1 MKPSH
6 DPKRYWLDQP
16 RNVNRLIALLAV
28 LCALLLLADL
38 LYHKHG
44 EFGFEGWFGFFAWYG
59 FLAYCL
65 IVLSARLLR
74 RWLRR
79 GEDYYD

>member
-1 MKPSH
+1 MSQPP
-6 DPKRYWLDQP
+6 DPKRYWLDRP
-16 RNVNRLIALLAV
+16 GNVNKLIGLLV
-28 LCALLLLADL
+28 LICALLTLTDL
-38 LYHKHG
+38 LYHKHT